1 MRPTENLAAYEAF
14 LQGRQH
20 LARRTT
26 LSIAEATNYFQQAVN
41 LDPQFALAYAGLAD
55 AWQLQ
60 VDYGGLAVTA
70 AIARAQPLVEKA
82 LQLDDQLGEAYNSLA
97 SIREYAGDYDAA
109 DRNYRRALELA
120 PNYAD
125 AAHWYGLF
133 LMQSLGLPQRSV
145 PWFEKALELD
155 PLSAI
160 TLSNYANALEQLGRF
175 DESLGAI
182 QKSLSMHAEFVLA
195 PASMAYFEAS
205 VNGRRDEAIRWT
217 LNALAIDPG
226 EPVANADL
234 AWLFSE
240 LGDQR
245 AASCWL
251 ARARELGPTSAF
263 TTSTQ
268 ALHALYTGDHEQAIS
283 AALVSLENVWVR
295 STKALPLAVFKVIRQ
310 QQGRSDEVLQQYEIH
325 YPEHFAA
332 QSGDF
337 TRANF
342 RAAIDLAEV
351 LAESGR
357 VSESGQLLE
366 AAWSFIDDIP
376 RLGTAGF
383 GVNDARIL
391 LLRGDSEAALAALE
405 EAVQAGWR
413 TDWRFYLEYDS
424 VLAPLRGNPRFEAA
438 VDDIRRDMA
447 EQLERV
453 RAAGHDFG
461 PCAEGLL

>member
-1 MRPTENLAAYEAF
+1 M
-14 LQGRQH
+14 
-20 LARRTT
+20 
-26 LSIAEATNYFQQAVN
+26 
-41 LDPQFALAYAGLAD
+41 
-55 AWQLQ
+55 
-60 VDYGGLAVTA
+60 
-70 AIARAQPLVEKA
+70 EKA

-217 LNALAIDPG
+217 LKALAIDSG

-268 ALHALYTGDHEQAIS
+268 ALHALYAGDHEQAIIGG
-283 AALVSLENVWVR
+283 A
-295 STKALPLAVFKVIRQ
+295 T
-310 QQGRSDEVLQQYEIH
+310 
-325 YPEHFAA
+325 
-332 QSGDF
+332 
-337 TRANF
+337 
-342 RAAIDLAEV
+342 
-351 LAESGR
+351 
-357 VSESGQLLE
+357 
-366 AAWSFIDDIP
+366 
-376 RLGTAGF
+376 
-383 GVNDARIL
+383 
-391 LLRGDSEAALAALE
+391 
-405 EAVQAGWR
+405 
-413 TDWRFYLEYDS
+413 
-424 VLAPLRGNPRFEAA
+424 
-438 VDDIRRDMA
+438 
-447 EQLERV
+447 
-453 RAAGHDFG
+453 
-461 PCAEGLL
+461 